1 VVQKNVKIVALIAAA
16 VITLAAPLVSR
27 CIGTKEQ
34 APEAEQ
40 IQPLL
45 KKDPNFT
52 FGTDQQIDTSRM
64 YWKLLT
70 AVGMVLVLGAAAL
83 YVSKKLG
90 TKIPMYRGSGREMQ
104 IAETLYLGSR
114 KAVHLIKIGD
124 ERILIATT
132 PTTVTGI
139 AKFDNPDKSG
149 QASPA
154 SQGNG

>member
-1 VVQKNVKIVALIAAA
+1 MVRKNVKIVALIAAA
-16 VITLAAPLVSR
+16 VITLAAPLIAAS
-27 CIGTKEQ
+27 TNADTHQ
-34 APEAEQ
+34 TDTEQ

-45 KKDPNFT
+45 KKDPNFI
-52 FGTDQQIDTSRM
+52 FGTDRQIDTGQM

-70 AVGMVLVLGAAAL
+70 AVGMVLVLGGAAL

-90 TKIPMYRGSGREMQ
+90 TKIPMYRGSGKEMQ

-132 PTTVTGI
+132 PTTVTKI
-139 AKFDNPDKSG
+139 AKLDNRKTPSSNQQD
-149 QASPA
+149 
-154 SQGNG
+154 NG